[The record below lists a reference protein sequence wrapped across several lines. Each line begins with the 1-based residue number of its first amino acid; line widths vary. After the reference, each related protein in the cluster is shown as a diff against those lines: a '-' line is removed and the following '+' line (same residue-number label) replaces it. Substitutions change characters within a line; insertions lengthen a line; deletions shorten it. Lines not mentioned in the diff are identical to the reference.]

1 MLVSDFDNFEIAE
14 LVAGRSYLFHYN
26 TNSGEVTKLDTV
38 GEESLAMALDAAY
51 SENDANRRVGYSP
64 DCGVIM
70 LDGAGYFVAN
80 TEGHVINFASL

>member
-26 TNSGEVTKLDTV
+26 TNSGEVTKLDTLGV
-38 GEESLAMALDAAY
+38 ESLALALDVAY
-51 SENDANRRVGYSP
+51 TENEDNRRVGYSP
-64 DCGVIM
+64 NCGVIM

-80 TEGHVINFASL
+80 AQGHVINFASL